1 MIQISIILIGLLS
14 VPSYGYSFPFIPF
27 FSSFHLFILF
37 FVSLYLRC
45 LLSWQP
51 SFTCKKFSTSSLKC
65 LWVLHLSSRIGRWL
79 LCVIRPKGTRQV
91 TGPLEMQFT
100 LTHTYTYTH
109 LHLHTFTLTRTIYTH
124 LHLHIHL
131 HTHLHLHIRLHT
143 HLHLHILLHLHT
155 HTYSMLVCTS
165 MYM

>member
-1 MIQISIILIGLLS
+1 MNI
-14 VPSYGYSFPFIPF
+14 PFPFIRF
-27 FSSFHLFILF
+27 FSSFRLFILF

-65 LWVLHLSSRIGRWL
+65 LWVLHLSSRIGRRL

-100 LTHTYTYTH
+100 LTHTYNYTH
-109 LHLHTFTLTRTIYTH
+109 LHLHALFTHTYIYIYTYTHTYIYTYTYTHTYIYTH
-124 LHLHIHL
+124 SY
-131 HTHLHLHIRLHT
+131 TY
-143 HLHLHILLHLHT
+143 T